1 MLATG
6 VGEVLQSSE
15 TVEVPVSSF
24 PKLIRIRMV
33 NVFCQLSLRG
43 MDTDLQDVLT
53 PCYVL
58 ASS

>member
-1 MLATG
+1 MLASG
-6 VGEVLQSSE
+6 GGEVVQSSE
-15 TVEVPVSSF
+15 TVEVPESSF

-43 MDTDLQDVLT
+43 MDTDRQDVLT
-53 PCYVL
+53 ACYVL

>member
-1 MLATG
+1 
-6 VGEVLQSSE
+6 LQSSE
-15 TVEVPVSSF
+15 TVEVHESSF

-43 MDTDLQDVLT
+43 MDTDRQDVLI